1 MTTTQRIH
9 RFDARSLV
17 LISAMAVSASAAW
30 AQDRPATDSAA
41 DPALVAAFA
50 KADLDGNGKLTKT
63 EAASMPAV
71 AEQFAKLDKDGDGA
85 LSQAEFVQGLKSN

>member
-1 MTTTQRIH
+1 MTTAQRIH
-9 RFDARSLV
+9 HFDARSLV
-17 LISAMAVSASAAW
+17 LISALAVSASAAW
-30 AQDRPATDSAA
+30 AQDKPATDSAT
-41 DPALVAAFA
+41 DPSLVAAFA

-63 EAASMPAV
+63 EVASLPAA